1 MTHETIRARRLRRRQ
16 LDSLLGRSDWKEAP
30 AMPRKGWLRAIREA
44 LGMPAEAFGRRLGI
58 SRTGALKIESSEAK
72 GSISVAR
79 LRAAADALDCDVLV
93 LVVPRRQLEETL
105 RRRALEA
112 SARIAARTGHTMAME
127 NQAVYG
133 DYANQLRDELAQELL
148 DQADPRLWDDP

>member
-1 MTHETIRARRLRRRQ
+1 
-16 LDSLLGRSDWKEAP
+16 
-30 AMPRKGWLRAIREA
+30 MPRKGWLRAIRDA

-93 LVVPRRQLEETL
+93 LVVPRRPLEETL

-112 SARIAARTGHTMAME
+112 SARIADRTGHTMAME

-133 DYANQLRDELAQELL
+133 DYANQLRDELAQELM